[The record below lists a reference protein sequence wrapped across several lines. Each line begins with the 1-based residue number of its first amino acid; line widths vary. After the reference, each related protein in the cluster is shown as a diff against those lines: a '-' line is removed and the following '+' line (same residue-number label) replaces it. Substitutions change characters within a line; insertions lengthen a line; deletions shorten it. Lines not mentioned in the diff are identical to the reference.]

1 VITGSGRR
9 RERRRIPIR
18 SRTLTALA
26 AAMVSVVA
34 LDSCSSPAST
44 ALPVA
49 PATSPVPPIPL
60 SSSSAPPAATWATL
74 AMGHLD
80 DPLNTF
86 WQLFD
91 LSSGSNR
98 WVLATPPG
106 VASNGGL
113 VASIA
118 PSGSVLAGFEPT
130 QDLLFSPLARST
142 DQGATWAPSVLPG
155 ALAPVPDSLV
165 ASSDGQELALLRGG
179 RGRVVDSDTGMLSW
193 KTVASER
200 TLAADPSTSAC
211 GIEQFTAIGLG
222 VADIAGGTG
231 AAGTPVIGAACAHA
245 NHSGIFEQVGD
256 DWVPVGPA
264 LPGAPV
270 GQTEVIRILSTP
282 NGAAVLVRAGTGS
295 TTTLFAMWSTDGL
308 KRWTI
313 SAGLPLAGGILT
325 STGTTT
331 SGFVVAVTGADARRS
346 ASVVSPVATGWDH
359 LVAPPAGTSTVVAT
373 PDGSFDALIAS
384 QSTLD
389 VYTLGRGGWS
399 RTQVLSVPIQYGSS
413 G

>member
-1 VITGSGRR
+1 
-9 RERRRIPIR
+9 
-18 SRTLTALA
+18 
-26 AAMVSVVA
+26 
-34 LDSCSSPAST
+34 
-44 ALPVA
+44 
-49 PATSPVPPIPL
+49 
-60 SSSSAPPAATWATL
+60 
-74 AMGHLD
+74 MGHLD

-86 WQLFD
+86 WQLFH

-106 VASNGGL
+106 VASTGGL
-113 VASIA
+113 VASVA
-118 PSGSVLAGFEPT
+118 PSGPVLAGFEPT
-130 QDLLFSPLARST
+130 KDLTFSPLARST
-142 DQGATWAPSVLPG
+142 DQGATWAPAILPG

-165 ASSDGQELALLRGG
+165 ATSDGQELALLRGG
-179 RGRVVDSDTGMLSW
+179 RGRVVGSDTGMLSW
-193 KTVASER
+193 KTVASQR

-211 GIEQFTAIGLG
+211 GIEQFTAVGLG
-222 VADIAGGTG
+222 AADIAGGTG
-231 AAGTPVIGAACAHA
+231 TAGTPVIGAACAHA
-245 NHSGIFEQVGD
+245 NYSGIFEQVGD

-270 GQTEVIRILSTP
+270 GQTEVIRLLGTP
-282 NGAAVLVRAGTGS
+282 NGAAALVRAGTGS

-308 KRWTI
+308 KSWTI
-313 SAGLPLAGGILT
+313 SAGLPVAGGNLT

-331 SGFVVAVTGADARRS
+331 TGFVVATTGADARRS
-346 ASVVSPVATGWDH
+346 ASVVSPGTSRWHD
-359 LVAPPAGTSTVVAT
+359 LLAPPAGTSTVVAT

-389 VYTLGRGGWS
+389 VYTLGPGGWG

>member
-1 VITGSGRR
+1 
-9 RERRRIPIR
+9 
-18 SRTLTALA
+18 
-26 AAMVSVVA
+26 
-34 LDSCSSPAST
+34 
-44 ALPVA
+44 
-49 PATSPVPPIPL
+49 
-60 SSSSAPPAATWATL
+60 
-74 AMGHLD
+74 MGHLD
-80 DPLNTF
+80 DPLDTF
-86 WQLFD
+86 WQLFR

-142 DQGATWAPSVLPG
+142 DQGATWAPAILPG
-155 ALAPVPDSLV
+155 ALAPAPDSLV

-179 RGRVVDSDTGMLSW
+179 PGRVVESDAGMQSW
-193 KTVASER
+193 KTVVSER
-200 TLAADPSTSAC
+200 TLATDPSASAC

-222 VADIAGGTG
+222 AADSAGTG
-231 AAGTPVIGAACAHA
+231 TAGTPVIGAACAHA

-264 LPGAPV
+264 LPGAHL
-270 GQTEVIRILSTP
+270 GQTEVIRLLSTP
-282 NGAAVLVRAGTGS
+282 NGAAALVRAGTGS
-295 TTTLFAMWSTDGL
+295 SATLFAMWSTDGL
-308 KRWTI
+308 KHWTI

-331 SGFVVAVTGADARRS
+331 TGFVVAVTGADARRS
-346 ASVVSPVATGWDH
+346 ASVVSPVATGWEH

-373 PDGSFDALIAS
+373 PDGSFDALMAS

-389 VYTLGRGGWS
+389 VYMLGRGGWS